1 MSRPSNPK
9 RSYDS
14 SRRKIQAHETRMRIL
29 DAARGLFVD
38 RGYTGATLEAI
49 AQEAGVAQETVFSVF
64 GNKRTIL
71 ASLVGIAVAGDIQPT
86 PLLKRPGPRAVLNES
101 DPSRKL
107 ELFAQDMASIL
118 ERVSPLFE
126 VMRMAA
132 KTEPEIAE
140 LLQGFLEDRLRTLG
154 KFVHNLASY
163 GPLRVGLNQR
173 QAGEIVWAMTSPE
186 LFNLLTAD
194 RAWSRDRYVRWLG
207 DALIRLLLP

>member
-1 MSRPSNPK
+1 
-9 RSYDS
+9 
-14 SRRKIQAHETRMRIL
+14 MRIL

-38 RGYTGATLEAI
+38 RGYSGATLEAI
-49 AQEAGVAQETVFSVF
+49 AEDAGVATETVFSVF

-71 ASLVGIAVAGDIQPT
+71 ASLVQIAVAGDTQPI
-86 PLLKRPGPRAVLNES
+86 PLLRRPGPRAVLNES
-101 DPSRKL
+101 DPVRKL
-107 ELFAQDMASIL
+107 ELFAHDMASIL

-140 LLQGFLEDRLRTLG
+140 LLHGLLEDRLRTLG
-154 KFVHNLASY
+154 RFVHNLASH
-163 GPLRVGLNQR
+163 GPLRKGLNQR

-186 LFNLLTAD
+186 LFNLLIAD
-194 RAWSRDRYVRWLG
+194 RGWSRDRYVRWLG